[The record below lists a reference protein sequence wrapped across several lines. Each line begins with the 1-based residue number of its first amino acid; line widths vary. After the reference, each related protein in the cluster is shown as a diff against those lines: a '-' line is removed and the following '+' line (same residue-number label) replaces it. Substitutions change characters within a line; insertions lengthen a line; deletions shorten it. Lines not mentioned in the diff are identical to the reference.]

1 MFSYFFFPE
10 NRTGYEIV
18 WKNVVE
24 RGRPQ
29 MAIWR
34 MRIACWIPKAADRH
48 SEYVVLIAFPVKQ
61 WLHECA
67 SVVLIWN

>member
-1 MFSYFFFPE
+1 M
-10 NRTGYEIV
+10 
-18 WKNVVE
+18 WKNIVE

-48 SEYVVLIAFPVKQ
+48 SEYVILIALPLQQ
-61 WLHECA
+61 WLQRTPQYYVTHTLA
-67 SVVLIWN
+67 VLFLLVRVVNLTI